1 MKKNLWAKLI
11 AVALIV
17 ASIFT
22 FASCDMITNVLG
34 GGDESGN
41 ESDLGGAGDIID
53 DGLRAENMTPSE
65 NLTFTLTSDKKA
77 YQLKSVS
84 KCADEQIVI
93 PATYAGADGIALPV
107 TIIATGAF
115 KNNKTAV
122 SVYIP
127 DSVKKIAGG
136 VTGAFMGA
144 KSLTTVVCGS
154 GLEEI
159 GNRAFEDCAQ
169 LKSITMR
176 DGLKK
181 IGSYAFAGCENLET
195 VVIPNTVTSIGEA
208 CFQRCSRITSVTL
221 GSGLQSQDSMDAKG
235 NLIMKSDGITPKKNT
250 HEVGM
255 FAFYFC
261 KNISTI
267 RYNGT
272 VEEFNKLHMD
282 VSCFLSV
289 TMTKTVQCSDGVA
302 DLPKLDGQNQLPA

>member
-22 FASCDMITNVLG
+22 FASCDMLLG
-34 GGDESGN
+34 NGDESGN
-41 ESDLGGAGDIID
+41 ESDLGGAGAID
-53 DGLRAENMTPSE
+53 DGIRAENMTPSE
-65 NLTFTLTSDKKA
+65 NLTFTLTSDKKG

-84 KCADEQIVI
+84 KCPDEQIVI
-93 PATYAGADGIALPV
+93 PATYAGADGVALPV
-107 TIIATGAF
+107 TTIATGAF

-127 DSVKKIAGG
+127 DSVTKIAGG

-154 GLEEI
+154 GLVEI
-159 GNRAFEDCAQ
+159 GNRAFQDCAQ
-169 LKSITMR
+169 LKSITFR
-176 DGLKK
+176 EGLKK

-195 VVIPNTVTSIGEA
+195 VIIPNTVTSIGEA

-221 GSGLQSQDSMDAKG
+221 GSGLQSQDSMDSKG
-235 NLIMKSDGITPKKNT
+235 NLIMKSDGTTPKKNT

-282 VSCFLSV
+282 VSCFLST
-289 TMTKTVQCSDGVA
+289 TMTKNVQCSDGVA
-302 DLPKLDGQNQLPA
+302 ELPKLDGQNELPA